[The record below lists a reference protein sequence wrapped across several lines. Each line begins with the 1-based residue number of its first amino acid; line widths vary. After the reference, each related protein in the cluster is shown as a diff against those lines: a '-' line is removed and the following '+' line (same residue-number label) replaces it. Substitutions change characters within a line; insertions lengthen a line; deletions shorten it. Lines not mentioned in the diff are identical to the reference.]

1 MKSRNPETD
10 RESCVRRFSRFEIGI
25 EDSCKEIRKLKEK
38 INTRS

>member
-1 MKSRNPETD
+1 ME
-10 RESCVRRFSRFEIGI
+10 RRIVRFEIGI